1 MTRKCRFGNSRF
13 AGSYLPYGLFVLISL
28 ISLALAGCSGA
39 SPGAVVPEPTT
50 GTLDMTPEPPQPTVT
65 ILADSDMVAA
75 GDPVSYTVNASPA
88 PIADL
93 TVHVAY
99 KNNGVELAE
108 ELPATATITIDAES
122 GTAMRTV
129 PTAPTSP
136 DGTITASVTEGDG
149 YKVGTAG
156 SASVTVTASSTA
168 PTGPVITEPVII
180 RPPPPANSVTITA
193 VTDSVVEGEPVL
205 FRVTAAPAPAVD
217 LELSVSV
224 TQTSPMRTTDNPTDV
239 TISAPAGSVVL
250 TLMTTD
256 DTVAQGA
263 GTVTATLTGVTSSP
277 TTYRI
282 GSPASATVTVTVNDG
297 PLQNSVI
304 ITAVTDSV
312 VEGNPV
318 RFTVTAAPAPAK
330 DLTLNVSVRET
341 GPRRTTGTLPTSMT
355 IPASNTSRELT
366 LDTANDSVIER
377 ASTVTARLTG
387 ITSSPSPH
395 SIGSPASAT
404 VTVTDDDGS
413 LQNSV
418 IIRPVTDSVREGYPV
433 RFRITAVPA
442 PEEDLTLNVSVTE
455 TAPTRTPDP
464 LPTSVTIPASTGG
477 WLLGLTTT
485 DDLVGQRAGT
495 VTATLTGV
503 ASGPAR
509 YSIGSPDSAT
519 VTVTDDDDLPTATIG
534 LPASV
539 RENEILP
546 ITVHM
551 TPALAADQ
559 TDQTVRVV
567 VIDSGLNHSVSKLYS
582 VTFGAGAGSQTVT
595 MHTVIT
601 GHGADTGRIAV
612 ELASAPADAP
622 YVLGNPYKGRVDV
635 ID

>member
-1 MTRKCRFGNSRF
+1 M
-13 AGSYLPYGLFVLISL
+13 
-28 ISLALAGCSGA
+28 
-39 SPGAVVPEPTT
+39 
-50 GTLDMTPEPPQPTVT
+50 T
-65 ILADSDMVAA
+65 ILADSYTVEA
-75 GDPVSYTVNASPA
+75 GQPVSYTVNASPA
-88 PIADL
+88 PTADL
-93 TVHVAY
+93 TVHVVFTHI
-99 KNNGVELAE
+99 GVEMAAD
-108 ELPATATITIDAES
+108 LPPVTITIDAGS
-122 GTAMRTV
+122 DTAMLTV
-129 PTAPTSP
+129 PTATVP
-136 DGTITASVTEGDG
+136 GGMITASVTEGDG

-156 SASVTVTASSTA
+156 SASVSVTVLPPTDGGST
-168 PTGPVITEPVII
+168 TGPVTGQVIPRPRPQTNSVII
-180 RPPPPANSVTITA
+180 NA
-193 VTDSVVEGEPVL
+193 VTPSVVEGEPVR
-205 FRVTAAPAPAVD
+205 FRVTAAPAPAED
-217 LELSVSV
+217 LPVSVSV
-224 TQTSPMRTTDNPTDV
+224 TQTGPTRTTGNLPTSV
-239 TISAPAGSVVL
+239 TIPASTTSMELPPLV
-250 TLMTTD
+250 TTD
-256 DTVAQGA
+256 DSVAQGA

-282 GSPASATVTVTVNDG
+282 GSPASATVTVTDNDG
-297 PLQNSVI
+297 PLQTVI

-312 VEGNPV
+312 VEGDPV
-318 RFTVTAAPAPAK
+318 RFTVTAEPAPAK

-355 IPASNTSRELT
+355 IRASNTSRELT

-377 ASTVTARLTG
+377 AGTVTARLTG

-418 IIRPVTDSVREGYPV
+418 IIRPVTDSVIEGDPV

-442 PEEDLTLNVSVTE
+442 PEEDLTLSVSVME
-455 TAPTRTPDP
+455 TGPTRTPDP

-485 DDLVGQRAGT
+485 NDCGGHRAGT

-519 VTVTDDDDLPTATIG
+519 VTIADDDQSTATLALSPDPVEEG
-534 LPASV
+534 NNLT
-539 RENEILP
+539 

-551 TPALAADQ
+551 ITVLSPLPCADQ
-559 TDQTVRVV
+559 TDKTVRVV
-567 VIDSGLNHSVSKLYS
+567 VIDSGLNHSVSRLYS
-582 VTFGAGAGSQTVT
+582 VTFGAGDILQQTVT
-595 MHTVIT
+595 HTVIDEPD
-601 GHGADTGRIAV
+601 AAIDTIAV

-622 YVLGNPYKGRVDV
+622 YVLGNPYRGRVAV

>member
-1 MTRKCRFGNSRF
+1 
-13 AGSYLPYGLFVLISL
+13 
-28 ISLALAGCSGA
+28 
-39 SPGAVVPEPTT
+39 
-50 GTLDMTPEPPQPTVT
+50 MTPEPPQPTVT

-99 KNNGVELAE
+99 KNTGVELAE

-136 DGTITASVTEGDG
+136 DGRITASVTEGDG

-156 SASVTVTASSTA
+156 SASVTVTASSTDGGS
-168 PTGPVITEPVII
+168 PTGPVII

-282 GSPASATVTVTVNDG
+282 GSPASATVTVTDDDG
-297 PLQNSVI
+297 PLQTVI

-355 IPASNTSRELT
+355 IPASTTSRELT

-418 IIRPVTDSVREGYPV
+418 IIRPVTDSVIEGDPV

-442 PEEDLTLNVSVTE
+442 PEEDLTLNVSVME
-455 TAPTRTPDP
+455 TGPTRTPDS
-464 LPTSVTIPASTGG
+464 LPTSVTILESTGG

-485 DDLVGQRAGT
+485 DDLVGHRAGT

-519 VTVTDDDDLPTATIG
+519 VTVTDDDDLPTATIE

-539 RENEILP
+539 HENEILP

-595 MHTVIT
+595 THTVIS
-601 GHGADTGRIAV
+601 AATGRIAV

-622 YVLGNPYKGRVDV
+622 YVLGNPYKGRVNV

>member
-1 MTRKCRFGNSRF
+1 
-13 AGSYLPYGLFVLISL
+13 
-28 ISLALAGCSGA
+28 
-39 SPGAVVPEPTT
+39 
-50 GTLDMTPEPPQPTVT
+50 MTPEPPQPTVT

-99 KNNGVELAE
+99 KNTGVELAE
-108 ELPATATITIDAES
+108 KLPATATITIDAES

-136 DGTITASVTEGDG
+136 DGRITASVTEGDG

-156 SASVTVTASSTA
+156 SASVTVTASSTDGGS
-168 PTGPVITEPVII
+168 PTGPVII

-282 GSPASATVTVTVNDG
+282 GSPASATVTVTDDDG
-297 PLQNSVI
+297 PLQTVI

-355 IPASNTSRELT
+355 IPASTTSRELT

-418 IIRPVTDSVREGYPV
+418 IIRPVTDSVIEGDPV

-442 PEEDLTLNVSVTE
+442 PEEDLTLNVSVME
-455 TAPTRTPDP
+455 TGPTRTPDS
-464 LPTSVTIPASTGG
+464 LPTSVTILESTGG

-485 DDLVGQRAGT
+485 DDLVGHRAGT

-519 VTVTDDDDLPTATIG
+519 VTVTDDDDLPTATIE

-539 RENEILP
+539 HENEILP

-595 MHTVIT
+595 THTVIS
-601 GHGADTGRIAV
+601 AATGRIAV

-622 YVLGNPYKGRVDV
+622 YVLGNPYKGRVNV

>member
-1 MTRKCRFGNSRF
+1 MTCKRRFGNSRF
-13 AGSYLPYGLFVLISL
+13 AGSYVPYGLFVLISL

-99 KNNGVELAE
+99 KNTGVELAE

-136 DGTITASVTEGDG
+136 DGRITASVTEGDG

-156 SASVTVTASSTA
+156 SVSVSVTALPPTDGGST
-168 PTGPVITEPVII
+168 TGPVTGQVIPRPRPQTNSVII
-180 RPPPPANSVTITA
+180 NA
-193 VTDSVVEGEPVL
+193 VTPSVVEGNPVR
-205 FRVTAAPAPAVD
+205 FTVTAAPAPAKD
-217 LELSVSV
+217 LTLNVSV
-224 TQTSPMRTTDNPTDV
+224 TQTGPTRTTGNLPTSV
-239 TISAPAGSVVL
+239 TIPAS
-250 TLMTTD
+250 TTSMELPPLVTTND
-256 DTVAQGA
+256 SVAQGA

-282 GSPASATVTVTVNDG
+282 GSPASATVTVTDDDG

-418 IIRPVTDSVREGYPV
+418 IIRPVTDSVIEGDPV

-442 PEEDLTLNVSVTE
+442 PEEDLTLNVSVME
-455 TAPTRTPDP
+455 TGPTRTPDP
-464 LPTSVTIPASTGG
+464 LPTSVTILESTGG

-509 YSIGSPDSAT
+509 YRIGSPDSAT
-519 VTVTDDDDLPTATIG
+519 VTVTDDDDLPTATIE

-539 RENEILP
+539 HENEILP

-595 MHTVIT
+595 MHTVIDWT
-601 GHGADTGRIAV
+601 WCRYWQDCCRARQCPRRRALCTRQS
-612 ELASAPADAP
+612 L
-622 YVLGNPYKGRVDV
+622 
-635 ID
+635 

>member
-1 MTRKCRFGNSRF
+1 ME
-13 AGSYLPYGLFVLISL
+13 A
-28 ISLALAGCSGA
+28 
-39 SPGAVVPEPTT
+39 PGMPLEA
-50 GTLDMTPEPPQPTVT
+50 PQPSTVT
-65 ILADSDMVAA
+65 ILADSETVEA
-75 GDPVSYTVNASPA
+75 GQPVSYTVNASPA
-88 PIADL
+88 PTADL
-93 TVHVAY
+93 TVHVEFTHT
-99 KNNGVELAE
+99 GVEMAAD
-108 ELPATATITIDAES
+108 LPPATITIDAGS
-122 GTAMRTV
+122 DTAMLTV
-129 PTAPTSP
+129 PTATVPG
-136 DGTITASVTEGDG
+136 GTITASVTEGDG

-156 SASVTVTASSTA
+156 SASVSVTASSTA

-180 RPPPPANSVTITA
+180 RPPPPA
-193 VTDSVVEGEPVL
+193 
-205 FRVTAAPAPAVD
+205 
-217 LELSVSV
+217 
-224 TQTSPMRTTDNPTDV
+224 
-239 TISAPAGSVVL
+239 
-250 TLMTTD
+250 
-256 DTVAQGA
+256 
-263 GTVTATLTGVTSSP
+263 
-277 TTYRI
+277 
-282 GSPASATVTVTVNDG
+282 
-297 PLQNSVI
+297 NSVI

-355 IPASNTSRELT
+355 IPASTTSRELT

-485 DDLVGQRAGT
+485 DDLVGHRAGT

-534 LPASV
+534 LPDSV
-539 RENEILP
+539 KENEILP

>member
-1 MTRKCRFGNSRF
+1 MTCKCRFGNSRF

-39 SPGAVVPEPTT
+39 SPTAEVPDPTPGATMEAPGMPLEA
-50 GTLDMTPEPPQPTVT
+50 PQQSTESTVT
-65 ILADSDMVAA
+65 ILADSETVEA
-75 GDPVSYTVNASPA
+75 GQPVSYTVNASPA
-88 PIADL
+88 PTADL
-93 TVHVAY
+93 TVHVEFTHT
-99 KNNGVELAE
+99 GVEMAAD
-108 ELPATATITIDAES
+108 LPPATITIDAGS
-122 GTAMRTV
+122 DTAMLTV
-129 PTAPTSP
+129 PTATVPG
-136 DGTITASVTEGDG
+136 GTITASVTEGDG

-156 SASVTVTASSTA
+156 SASVSVTALPPTDGGST
-168 PTGPVITEPVII
+168 TGPVTGQVIP
-180 RPPPPANSVTITA
+180 RPRP
-193 VTDSVVEGEPVL
+193 
-205 FRVTAAPAPAVD
+205 
-217 LELSVSV
+217 
-224 TQTSPMRTTDNPTDV
+224 QT
-239 TISAPAGSVVL
+239 
-250 TLMTTD
+250 
-256 DTVAQGA
+256 
-263 GTVTATLTGVTSSP
+263 
-277 TTYRI
+277 
-282 GSPASATVTVTVNDG
+282 
-297 PLQNSVI
+297 NSVI
-304 ITAVTDSV
+304 INAVTPSV

-355 IPASNTSRELT
+355 IPASTTSRELT

-413 LQNSV
+413 LEYLVILRAVRSSV
-418 IIRPVTDSVREGYPV
+418 VEGSPV
-433 RFRITAVPA
+433 RFRVTTEPA
-442 PEEDLTLNVSVTE
+442 PAEDLTLNVSVME
-455 TAPTRTPDP
+455 TGPTRTPDP
-464 LPTSVTIPASTGG
+464 LPTSVTILESTGG

-485 DDLVGQRAGT
+485 DDLVGHRAGT

-519 VTVTDDDDLPTATIG
+519 VTVTDDDDLPTATIE

-539 RENEILP
+539 HENEILP

-582 VTFGAGAGSQTVT
+582 VTFSAGAVSQTVT
-595 MHTVIT
+595 MHTVIDGPDAAT
-601 GHGADTGRIAV
+601 DRIAV

-622 YVLGNPYKGRVDV
+622 YVLGNPYKGCVDV

>member
-1 MTRKCRFGNSRF
+1 
-13 AGSYLPYGLFVLISL
+13 
-28 ISLALAGCSGA
+28 
-39 SPGAVVPEPTT
+39 
-50 GTLDMTPEPPQPTVT
+50 MTPEPPQPTVT

-99 KNNGVELAE
+99 KNTGVELAE

-136 DGTITASVTEGDG
+136 DGMITASVTEGDG

-168 PTGPVITEPVII
+168 PTGPAITGPVITEPVII

-250 TLMTTD
+250 TLMTTND
-256 DTVAQGA
+256 SVAQGA

-282 GSPASATVTVTVNDG
+282 GSPASATVTVTDDDG

-418 IIRPVTDSVREGYPV
+418 IIRPVTDSVIEGDPV

-442 PEEDLTLNVSVTE
+442 PEEDLTLSVSVME
-455 TAPTRTPDP
+455 TGPTRTPDP
-464 LPTSVTIPASTGG
+464 LPTSVTILESTGG
-477 WLLGLTTT
+477 WVLGLTTT
-485 DDLVGQRAGT
+485 GDLVGHRAGT

-509 YSIGSPDSAT
+509 YRIGSPDSAT
-519 VTVTDDDDLPTATIG
+519 VTVTDDDDLPTATIE

-539 RENEILP
+539 HENEILP

-582 VTFGAGAGSQTVT
+582 VTFGAGDGSQTVT

-601 GHGADTGRIAV
+601 GHGAATGRIAV

-635 ID
+635 N

>member
-1 MTRKCRFGNSRF
+1 ME
-13 AGSYLPYGLFVLISL
+13 A
-28 ISLALAGCSGA
+28 
-39 SPGAVVPEPTT
+39 PGMPLEA
-50 GTLDMTPEPPQPTVT
+50 PQQSTESTVT
-65 ILADSDMVAA
+65 ILADSETVEA
-75 GDPVSYTVNASPA
+75 GQPVSYTVNASPA

-99 KNNGVELAE
+99 KNTGVELAE

-136 DGTITASVTEGDG
+136 DGMITASVTEGDG

-156 SASVTVTASSTA
+156 SV
-168 PTGPVITEPVII
+168 
-180 RPPPPANSVTITA
+180 
-193 VTDSVVEGEPVL
+193 
-205 FRVTAAPAPAVD
+205 
-217 LELSVSV
+217 SVSV
-224 TQTSPMRTTDNPTDV
+224 TALPPTDGGSTTGPV
-239 TISAPAGSVVL
+239 TGQVIPRPRPQ
-250 TLMTTD
+250 T
-256 DTVAQGA
+256 
-263 GTVTATLTGVTSSP
+263 
-277 TTYRI
+277 
-282 GSPASATVTVTVNDG
+282 
-297 PLQNSVI
+297 NSVI
-304 ITAVTDSV
+304 INAVTDSV

-355 IPASNTSRELT
+355 IPASTTSRELT

-442 PEEDLTLNVSVTE
+442 PEEDLTLSVRVTE

-485 DDLVGQRAGT
+485 HDPVGQRAGT
-495 VTATLTGV
+495 VTVTLTGV

-509 YSIGSPDSAT
+509 YRIGSPDSAT
-519 VTVTDDDDLPTATIG
+519 VTVADVDDLPTATIG

-539 RENEILP
+539 SENEILP